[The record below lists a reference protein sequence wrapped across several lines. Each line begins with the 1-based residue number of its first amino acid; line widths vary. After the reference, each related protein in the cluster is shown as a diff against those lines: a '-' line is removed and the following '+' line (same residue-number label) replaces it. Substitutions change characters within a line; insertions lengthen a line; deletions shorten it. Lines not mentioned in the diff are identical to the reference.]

1 MSTLFSRLS
10 RPYNRNVLQS
20 YILLGFGIVFLVG
33 ALLIPLNPRDEP
45 IGLFFFGLGLLV
57 AAIANPTHLV
67 ISGLFYFFL
76 GAAFF
81 LAFKRLLP
89 FDNALLIIVIGL
101 ALLGIA
107 LMARRGYVGAGALT
121 PAIFTLL
128 VGLIQYPPLGIARL
142 IAAFILSLWFPGI
155 ALLILGLVYWFL
167 SPRTA

>member
-1 MSTLFSRLS
+1 MSTLLSRLS
-10 RPYNRNVLQS
+10 RPYNRNVLQAS
-20 YILLGFGIVFLVG
+20 ILLGFGIVFLVG
-33 ALLIPLNPRDEP
+33 HGSSRSIPATSRLASS
-45 IGLFFFGLGLLV
+45 FFGLGLLV

-107 LMARRGYVGAGALT
+107 LMARQGYVGAGALT